1 MNQLSPIDWAKRP
14 IEKYAD
20 FTGRAPR
27 AEFWW
32 YFLAVIIASIVA
44 RIIDNILGMN
54 VMGPYGPL
62 SLILMLGL
70 LVPNIAVAV
79 RRLHDTDRSGWWILL
94 PIVPYCL
101 AFVLGGAAMMG
112 GAASGSAMGMS
123 AGMGIASIFLLIG
136 AACALLLLVFYCL
149 PGTPG
154 DNRYGPNPYGAGAVA
169 AE

>member
-1 MNQLSPIDWAKRP
+1 MNQLTPIDWAKRP

-20 FTGRAPR
+20 FTGRASR

-32 YFLAVIIASIVA
+32 YFLAVIVASIVA
-44 RIIDNILGMN
+44 RIIDNILGMHL
-54 VMGPYGPL
+54 MGPYGPL
-62 SLILMLGL
+62 SLILMVGL

-94 PIVPYCL
+94 PVVPYCL
-101 AFVLGGAAMMG
+101 AFVLGGAALMG
-112 GAASGSAMGMS
+112 GAAAGSAMGMG
-123 AGMGIASIFLLIG
+123 AGMGIATIFLLIG
-136 AACALLLLVFYCL
+136 AACAILLLVFYCL

-154 DNRYGPNPYGAGAVA
+154 DNRYGPNPYGSGTVA

>member
-20 FTGRAPR
+20 FTGRPPR

-112 GAASGSAMGMS
+112 GAASGSAMGMG

>member
-112 GAASGSAMGMS
+112 GAASGSAMGMG
-123 AGMGIASIFLLIG
+123 AGMSIASIFLLIG